1 LKRLI
6 AIAPENRGLLM
17 INDLHRKSYEAVLDA
32 AKWQGVLDELA
43 NAAGARGAALIM
55 RELGSPELPYEVSSL
70 CTRYKNF
77 AQTAAGRHYLAELS
91 RYEEPEWQGIS
102 GLAPGEVWVDTDLG
116 CSLAEL
122 YARPDVACM
131 REHINVARR
140 IGFRLNDNK
149 AWFDTI
155 TLGFGEEC
163 LSIPPTAFETMN
175 NAWPHLAKSLELTRT
190 FSMLRSRYQAVLSV
204 LDRISIPIL
213 ILSPKGE
220 VLVSN
225 ILADALLDSADALC
239 LDTFRHLRCH
249 DADRSRELHHA
260 ISEVSMTAS
269 GKGSLREKLM
279 QLPRRS
285 GGADL
290 LIDIAPIAEC
300 GEQMG
305 HSLEGCLIA
314 VTDPDRPLAF
324 DRNRFGDL
332 YGLTHAEREVC
343 ELVVFGNTAQE
354 VAEIRQ
360 VRLDT
365 AKNQIRAV
373 MLKTDSRSR
382 VHLLRKVCQAAP
394 PIF

>member
-1 LKRLI
+1 
-6 AIAPENRGLLM
+6 M

-102 GLAPGEVWVDTDLG
+102 ALSPGEVWVDTDLG

-163 LSIPPTAFETMN
+163 LSIPPIAFETMN
-175 NAWPHLAKSLELTRT
+175 DAWPHLAKSLELSRT
-190 FSMLRSRYQAVLSV
+190 FSMLRARYQAVVAV
-204 LDRISIPIL
+204 LDRIAIPIL
-213 ILSPKGE
+213 ILTAKGE
-220 VLVSN
+220 VLIAN
-225 ILADALLDSADALC
+225 NLADELLEAADGLGT
-239 LDTFRHLRCH
+239 DTFGYLRCS
-249 DADRSRELHHA
+249 DGDKTRELRQA
-260 ISEVSMTAS
+260 ISKVSLTAA
-269 GKGSLREKLM
+269 GMGSLREKLM
-279 QLPRRS
+279 QIPKRS
-285 GGADL
+285 GGSDIL
-290 LIDIAPIAEC
+290 LDIAPIAES
-300 GEQMG
+300 GEQLG
-305 HSLEGCLIA
+305 DALQGCLIA

-324 DRNRFGDL
+324 DPLRFGDL
-332 YGLTHAEREVC
+332 HGLTPAEREVC
-343 ELVVFGNTAQE
+343 ELIVRGHTTVE
-354 VAEIRQ
+354 IAEIRQ

-365 AKNQIRAV
+365 AKNQVRAV
-373 MLKTDSRSR
+373 LQKAGCRSR
-382 VHLLRKVCQAAP
+382 VHLLRKVCQVAP
-394 PIF
+394 PIT